1 MLLVEQKLVSTRTK
15 AQSLILAGRV
25 LVDGVPV
32 LKVGTTVPF
41 HKKITLEAG
50 PRYVS
55 RGGEKLEGA
64 LDAFGVSPG
73 RLICLDLGASTGGF
87 TDCLLQRGAQKV
99 YAVDVG
105 HGQIDQSL
113 KDNPKVVS
121 WEKTHVL
128 SLTKDAFA
136 EDIQFVVM
144 DMSFISLRS
153 VFAHLR
159 TLLISGVTVIPM
171 VKPQFEVGV
180 KNLKKGVVKSEE
192 IAKAAVEEIVAFAK
206 KEGFLYLNQTP
217 AKIKGPKGNQEYFLH
232 LKTS

>member
-1 MLLVEQKLVSTRTK
+1 MLLVEQKLVPTRTK

-25 LVDGVPV
+25 LVDGLPV
-32 LKVGTTVPF
+32 LKVGTVIPSD
-41 HKKITLEAG
+41 KKISLESG
-50 PRYVS
+50 PKYVS

-64 LDAFGVSPG
+64 LDEFQLSPEG
-73 RLICLDLGASTGGF
+73 LVCLDLGASTGGF
-87 TDCLLQRGAQKV
+87 TDCLLQRGALKV

-113 KDNPKVVS
+113 RTNFKVVN

-128 SLTKDAFA
+128 SLTKTAFA

-153 VFAHLR
+153 VLAHVR
-159 TLLISGVTVIPM
+159 TLLGGGVTVIPM
-171 VKPQFEVGV
+171 VKPQFEVGA
-180 KNLKKGVVKSEE
+180 KNLKKGVVKSEA
-192 IAKAAVEEIVAFAK
+192 IAQAAVEDIIAFAK

-217 AKIKGPKGNQEYFLH
+217 AKIKGPKGNQEYFLY
-232 LKTS
+232 LKTL

>member
-1 MLLVEQKLVSTRTK
+1 MEQKLVPTRTK

-25 LVDGVPV
+25 LVDGLPV
-32 LKVGTTVPF
+32 LKVGTVIPSD
-41 HKKITLEAG
+41 KKISLESG
-50 PRYVS
+50 PKYVS

-64 LDAFGVSPG
+64 LDEFQLSPEG
-73 RLICLDLGASTGGF
+73 LVCLDLGASTGGF
-87 TDCLLQRGAQKV
+87 TDCLLQRGALKV

-113 KDNPKVVS
+113 RTNFKVVN

-128 SLTKDAFA
+128 SLTKTAFA

-153 VFAHLR
+153 VLAHVR
-159 TLLISGVTVIPM
+159 TLLGGGVTVIPM
-171 VKPQFEVGV
+171 VKPQFEVGA
-180 KNLKKGVVKSEE
+180 KNLKKGVVKSEA
-192 IAKAAVEEIVAFAK
+192 IAQAAVEDIIAFAK

-217 AKIKGPKGNQEYFLH
+217 AKIKGPKGNQEYFLY
-232 LKTS
+232 LKTL

>member
-1 MLLVEQKLVSTRTK
+1 M
-15 AQSLILAGRV
+15 ILAGRV

-50 PRYVS
+50 PKYVS
-55 RGGEKLEGA
+55 RGGEKIEGA
-64 LDAFGVSPG
+64 LDEFQLSPQG
-73 RLICLDLGASTGGF
+73 LTCLDLGASTGGF
-87 TDCLLQRGAQKV
+87 TDCLLQRGAAKV

-113 KDNPKVVS
+113 RENPKVVN
-121 WEKTHVL
+121 WEKTHAL

-159 TLLISGVTVIPM
+159 TLLNSGVPVVPM
-171 VKPQFEVGV
+171 VKPQFEVGA
-180 KNLKKGVVKSEE
+180 KNLKKGVVKTEE
-192 IAKAAVEEIVAFAK
+192 IAKTAVEEIIVFAK